1 LLTARRLRTFKGSIA
16 GGERQSGRMK
26 ITVLGATGL
35 IGSKVVDL
43 LNDAGHDVVAASR
56 ASGADV
62 LTGEGLAD
70 ALAGAAVLVDLTNSP
85 SFDDG
90 PVMDFFTRSSAN
102 LAAAAKATGVGH
114 YVALSIVGADGLPE
128 SGYMRAKV
136 VQEKAIAESGL
147 PYTIVRAT
155 QFQEFAEA
163 IVGSFEVG
171 DEVRTPDALIQ
182 PIAADD
188 VAAEVARVA
197 VRSPVNGVVN
207 IGGPDK
213 ISFAD
218 LARAVLTKQGSD
230 KTVVV
235 DAQATYFGT
244 PVAQTSLVTGDGA
257 ALGTVRFAD

>member
-1 LLTARRLRTFKGSIA
+1 
-16 GGERQSGRMK
+16 MK
-26 ITVLGATGL
+26 ITVFGATGL

-62 LTGEGLAD
+62 LTGEGLTD
-70 ALAGAAVLVDLTNSP
+70 ALSRADVLVDLTNSP

-102 LAAAAKATGVGH
+102 LAAAAKETGVGH
-114 YVALSIVGADGLPE
+114 YVALSIVGVDDLPE

-136 VQEKAIAESGL
+136 AQEKAIVESGL
-147 PYTIVRAT
+147 PYSIVRAT
-155 QFQEFAEA
+155 QFQEFAEG
-163 IVGSFEVG
+163 IVESLEAG
-171 DEVRTPDALIQ
+171 DEVRAPDALIQ

-197 VRSPVNGVVN
+197 AGSPLNGVVN

-218 LARAVLTKQGSD
+218 LARRVLAKQGTD

-235 DAQATYFGT
+235 DPQAKYFGT
-244 PVAQTSLVTGDGA
+244 PLTETSLVTANDA
-257 ALGTVRFAD
+257 VLGTVRFN